1 MSTAQARKFV
11 AHWLAKEQIDGKR
24 ILDVGCGTS
33 HPGFVRRLVSE
44 SPSTT
49 YVGSHLFS
57 GPNVD
62 VVCDAHDLASRFED
76 DYFDIVLSTEVVS
89 HTRNWRTVINNMKK
103 LCRPDGLVMVTV
115 RSLGY
120 PSSRMS
126 GYDYWR
132 YEDEDMRTIFRDC
145 DMLALETDVPEKPG
159 VLVAARSPSSGKP
172 CDLRD
177 VKLYSMVRRRRA
189 RSVYHWEGW
198 FDDFRH
204 KNGQRITSY
213 VPGLALRTGKRI
225 VGWK

>member
-1 MSTAQARKFV
+1 MSTAKVRDFV
-11 AHWLAKEQIDGKR
+11 AQWLGRELGDGTTV
-24 ILDVGCGTS
+24 LDVGCGAS
-33 HPGFVRRLVSE
+33 HPGFARRLVSE
-44 SPSTT
+44 TPSAT
-49 YVGSHLFS
+49 YVGTDLAS
-57 GPNVD
+57 GANVD
-62 VVCDAHDLASRFED
+62 VVCDAHDLAGRFD
-76 DYFDIVLSTEVVS
+76 SANFDIVLSTEVVS

-103 LCRPDGLVMVTV
+103 LCRPNGLILVTV
-115 RSLGY
+115 RSFGY
-120 PSSRMS
+120 LSSRMS
-126 GYDYWR
+126 GCDYWR
-132 YEDEDMRTIFRDC
+132 YEEEDMRTIFRDC
-145 DMLALETDVPEKPG
+145 ELLALETDVPEKPG